1 MIKPSLPYSLL
12 SNYDNEGIL
21 TGDEKKGNCK
31 SGEFGEFL
39 GRREGELSG
48 GDQRA
53 CQPPPMIDY
62 QSIDFGFEDQV
73 SRNRSSE
80 FSTSHVQ

>member
-1 MIKPSLPYSLL
+1 MMKPSLPYSLL

-39 GRREGELSG
+39 GRMLSEYGAPHHHPHHPPQTKGPSPFREGPRVFLL
-48 GDQRA
+48 
-53 CQPPPMIDY
+53 
-62 QSIDFGFEDQV
+62 
-73 SRNRSSE
+73 RSWR
-80 FSTSHVQ
+80 